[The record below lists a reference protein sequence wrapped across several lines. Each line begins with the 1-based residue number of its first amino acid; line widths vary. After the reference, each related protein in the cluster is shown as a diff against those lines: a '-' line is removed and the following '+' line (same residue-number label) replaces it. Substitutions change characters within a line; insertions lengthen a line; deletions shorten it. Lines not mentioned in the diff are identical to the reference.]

1 MNLRYYIIS
10 LVSAILFG
18 LPVLAQE
25 SERIQSLQKTLDSL
39 SVHDTVLQEPI
50 DVSVTNFQIADLLK
64 TVAVGNNINV
74 NLDLDKFRH
83 LITCNLEQV
92 PLKDILLLCCREGN
106 LDLTVDRAGI
116 MTIRPWH
123 EPDPIPP
130 LSVSRDTSGLYR
142 MDFSNCTLDVL
153 VRRLIN
159 ETGTNIVYEPSLVAR
174 TVSGFGTD
182 MTLSQMMENI
192 ATANGL
198 RCELAESGF
207 WMIGEKGRGGN
218 TFFPDDNASHAPQ
231 PVFCVRRFPMRF
243 RTIDDVVE
251 IIPSVLKKDIEIK
264 LFSDLNS
271 LVISGNK
278 PDVEALEDF
287 LESIDQSVPL
297 ISIDVMIVDAT
308 DRKSRSTGIAFGKS
322 NQASGGSY
330 GTLSPGIDVS
340 LGAGKINQ
348 LLNAFNGLGLVNLGN
363 VGPNF
368 YADLKL
374 LEEDGAITLRS
385 TPKLSTLNGHK
396 AVLKSGEVK
405 YYRENQVNIIGTQN
419 PLQSESYL
427 WKNVEAS
434 FILDMTPIVSADST
448 ITIRIELS
456 QDEFTERDTGD
467 LTAPPG
473 MTKRSFNSIVKVK
486 DGEMILLGGIEK
498 NLTEDSS
505 TGLPWIA
512 RVPVLR
518 LFFGNVTKTKEVQK
532 LNVFIRPTIVL

>member
-1 MNLRYYIIS
+1 MYLRHLFIS
-10 LVSAILFG
+10 LVSVTL
-18 LPVLAQE
+18 LSLSVRAQE
-25 SERIQSLQKTLDSL
+25 PARIQSLQMTLDSL
-39 SVHDTVLQEPI
+39 SIYEAMLQEPI
-50 DVSVTNFQIADLLK
+50 DVSVTNFPIADLLK
-64 TVAVGNNINV
+64 TVAIGNNLNV
-74 NLDLDKFRH
+74 NLDLDKYRH
-83 LITCNLEQV
+83 QITCNLEKV

-106 LDLTVDRAGI
+106 LDMTVDRAGI
-116 MTIRPWH
+116 ITIRPWQ
-123 EPDPIPP
+123 ELAPIPP
-130 LSVSRDTSGLYR
+130 LSVSRDSSGLYR
-142 MDFSNCTLDVL
+142 MDFSNCPMDVL
-153 VRRLIN
+153 IRKLIVV
-159 ETGTNIVYEPSLVAR
+159 TGCNIVYEPSLATR
-174 TVSGFGTD
+174 TVSGFGAD
-182 MTLSQMMENI
+182 MSLSQMMHNI
-192 ATANGL
+192 STANGL
-198 RCELAESGF
+198 KCELAESGF
-207 WMIGEKGRGGN
+207 WMIGEKGRGG
-218 TFFPDDNASHAPQ
+218 TSFFPDEKNNTPPQ
-231 PVFCVRRFPMRF
+231 VFCVRRFPMQF

-251 IIPSVLKKDIEIK
+251 IIPSALKKDIEIK

-271 LVISGNK
+271 LVLSGNQTE
-278 PDVEALEDF
+278 VEALEAF
-287 LESIDQSVPL
+287 LKSIDQSVPL
-297 ISIDVMIVDAT
+297 ISIDVMIVDSS
-308 DRKSRSTGIAFGKS
+308 DRKSRNTGISFGKDT
-322 NQASGGSY
+322 QASGSSY

-368 YADLKL
+368 YLNLKL

-405 YYRENQVNIIGTQN
+405 YYRESQVNIIGTQN

-434 FILDMTPIVSADST
+434 FVLDMTPVVSADST

-456 QDEFTERDTGD
+456 QDEFTERDNGD

-498 NLTEDSS
+498 SLTEDTSK
-505 TGLPWIA
+505 GLPWIA
-512 RVPVLR
+512 RVPILR
-518 LFFGNVTKTKEVQK
+518 LFFGNVSKTQDTQK

>member
-1 MNLRYYIIS
+1 MKLRLFIIS
-10 LVSAILFG
+10 FLSVLDIG
-18 LPVLAQE
+18 LPILAQE
-25 SERIQSLQKTLDSL
+25 QDRFLSLQMTLDSL
-39 SVHDTVLQEPI
+39 SIHDATLLEPI
-50 DVSVTNFQIADLLK
+50 DISVSNFQITDLLK
-64 TVAVGNNINV
+64 TVAIGNNLNV
-74 NLDLDKFRH
+74 NLDLDKYRH
-83 LITCNLEQV
+83 QITCNLEQV
-92 PLKDILLLCCREGN
+92 PLKEILLLCCREGN

-116 MTIRPWH
+116 ITIRPWQAMAS
-123 EPDPIPP
+123 IPP
-130 LSVSRDTSGLYR
+130 LSVSRDSSGLYS
-142 MDFSNCTLDVL
+142 MDFSDCPIDAL
-153 VRRLIN
+153 VRRLII
-159 ETGTNIVYEPSLVAR
+159 ETGCNIVYEPSLASR
-174 TVSGFGTD
+174 TLSGFGTE
-182 MTLSQMMENI
+182 MSLPQMMDNI
-192 ATANGL
+192 SMSNGL
-198 RCELAESGF
+198 KCELAESGF
-207 WMIGEKGRGGN
+207 WMIGEKGRGGDS
-218 TFFPDDNASHAPQ
+218 FFPEATSITPQ

-251 IIPSVLKKDIEIK
+251 IIPTILKKDIEIK

-271 LVISGNK
+271 LVISGNQT
-278 PDVEALEDF
+278 DVEALEDF
-287 LESIDQSVPL
+287 LNSIDKSVPL

-308 DRKSRSTGIAFGKS
+308 DKKSRSTGISFGKGD
-322 NQASGGSY
+322 QASGNSY
-330 GTLSPGIDVS
+330 GMLSPGVDVT

-368 YADLKL
+368 YANLKL

-405 YYRENQVNIIGTQN
+405 YYRESQVNIIGTQN

-456 QDEFTERDTGD
+456 QDEFTERDSGD

-498 NLTEDSS
+498 NLTDDSS

-518 LFFGNVTKTKEVQK
+518 LFFGNVTKTREVQK
-532 LNVFIRPTIVL
+532 LNVFIRPTIIS

>member
-1 MNLRYYIIS
+1 M
-10 LVSAILFG
+10 
-18 LPVLAQE
+18 
-25 SERIQSLQKTLDSL
+25 TLDSL
-39 SVHDTVLQEPI
+39 SIHDATLLEPI
-50 DVSVTNFQIADLLK
+50 DISVSNFQITDLLK
-64 TVAVGNNINV
+64 TVAIGNNLNV
-74 NLDLDKFRH
+74 NLDLDKYRH
-83 LITCNLEQV
+83 QITCNLEQV
-92 PLKDILLLCCREGN
+92 PLKEILLLCCREGN

-116 MTIRPWH
+116 ITIRPRQAMA
-123 EPDPIPP
+123 PIPP
-130 LSVSRDTSGLYR
+130 LSVSRDSSGLYS
-142 MDFSNCTLDVL
+142 MDFSDCPIDAL
-153 VRRLIN
+153 VRRLII
-159 ETGTNIVYEPSLVAR
+159 ETGCNIVYEPSLASR
-174 TVSGFGTD
+174 TLSGFGTE
-182 MTLSQMMENI
+182 MSLPQMMDNI
-192 ATANGL
+192 SMSNGL
-198 RCELAESGF
+198 KCELEESGL
-207 WMIGEKGRGGN
+207 WMIGEKGRGGDS
-218 TFFPDDNASHAPQ
+218 FFPEATSITPQ

-251 IIPSVLKKDIEIK
+251 IIPTILKKDIEIK

-271 LVISGNK
+271 LVISGNQT
-278 PDVEALEDF
+278 DVEALEDF
-287 LESIDQSVPL
+287 LNSIDKSVPL

-308 DRKSRSTGIAFGKS
+308 DKKSRSTGISFGKGD
-322 NQASGGSY
+322 QASGNSY
-330 GTLSPGIDVS
+330 GMLSPGVDVT

-368 YADLKL
+368 YANLKL

-405 YYRENQVNIIGTQN
+405 YYRESQVNIIGTQN

-456 QDEFTERDTGD
+456 QDEFTERDSGD

-498 NLTEDSS
+498 NLTDDSS

-518 LFFGNVTKTKEVQK
+518 LFFGNVTKTREVQK
-532 LNVFIRPTIVL
+532 LNVFIRPTIIS

>member
-1 MNLRYYIIS
+1 MDI
-10 LVSAILFG
+10 G
-18 LPVLAQE
+18 LPILAQE
-25 SERIQSLQKTLDSL
+25 QDRFLSLQMTLDSL
-39 SVHDTVLQEPI
+39 SIHDATLLEPI
-50 DVSVTNFQIADLLK
+50 DISVTNFPITDLLK
-64 TVAVGNNINV
+64 TVAIGNNLNV
-74 NLDLDKFRH
+74 NLDLDKYRH
-83 LITCNLEQV
+83 QITCNLEQV
-92 PLKDILLLCCREGN
+92 PLKEILLLCCREGN
-106 LDLTVDRAGI
+106 LDLTIDRAGI
-116 MTIRPWH
+116 ITIRPWQAMA
-123 EPDPIPP
+123 PIPP
-130 LSVSRDTSGLYR
+130 LSVSRDTSGLYSIDFTDCP
-142 MDFSNCTLDVL
+142 MDAL
-153 VRRLIN
+153 VRRLVI
-159 ETGTNIVYEPSLVAR
+159 ETGCNIVYEPSLSSR
-174 TVSGFGTD
+174 TLSGFGTE
-182 MTLSQMMENI
+182 MTLPQMMDNI
-192 ATANGL
+192 SMSNGL
-198 RCELAESGF
+198 KCEMEESGF

-218 TFFPDDNASHAPQ
+218 SFFPDATSINPQ

-251 IIPSVLKKDIEIK
+251 IIPTVLKKDIEIK

-271 LVISGNK
+271 LVISGNQT
-278 PDVEALEDF
+278 DVEALEDF
-287 LESIDQSVPL
+287 LNSIDESVPL

-308 DRKSRSTGIAFGKS
+308 DKKSRSTGISFGKGD
-322 NQASGGSY
+322 QASGNSY
-330 GTLSPGIDVS
+330 GTLSPGVDVS

-368 YADLKL
+368 YANLKL

-405 YYRENQVNIIGTQN
+405 YYRESQVNIIGTQN

-456 QDEFTERDTGD
+456 QDEFTERDSGD

-498 NLTEDSS
+498 NLTDDSS

-518 LFFGNVTKTKEVQK
+518 LFFGNVTKTREVQK
-532 LNVFIRPTIVL
+532 LNVFIRPTIIS

>member
-1 MNLRYYIIS
+1 MKLRLFIIS
-10 LVSAILFG
+10 FLSILDIG
-18 LPVLAQE
+18 LPILAQE
-25 SERIQSLQKTLDSL
+25 QDRFLSLQMTLDSL
-39 SVHDTVLQEPI
+39 SIHDATLLEPI
-50 DVSVTNFQIADLLK
+50 DISVTNFQITDLLK
-64 TVAVGNNINV
+64 TVAIGNNLNV
-74 NLDLDKFRH
+74 NLDLDKYRH
-83 LITCNLEQV
+83 QITCNLEQV
-92 PLKDILLLCCREGN
+92 PLKEILLLCCREGN

-116 MTIRPWH
+116 ITIRPWQAMA
-123 EPDPIPP
+123 PIPP
-130 LSVSRDTSGLYR
+130 LSVSRDSSGLYS
-142 MDFSNCTLDVL
+142 MDFSDCPIDAL
-153 VRRLIN
+153 VRRLII
-159 ETGTNIVYEPSLVAR
+159 ETGCNIVYEPSLASR
-174 TVSGFGTD
+174 TLSGFGTE
-182 MTLSQMMENI
+182 MSLPQMMDNI
-192 ATANGL
+192 SMSNGL
-198 RCELAESGF
+198 KCELAESGF
-207 WMIGEKGRGGN
+207 WMIGEKGRGGDS
-218 TFFPDDNASHAPQ
+218 FFPEATSITPQ

-251 IIPSVLKKDIEIK
+251 IIPTILKKDIEIK

-271 LVISGNK
+271 LVISGNQT
-278 PDVEALEDF
+278 DVEALEVF
-287 LESIDQSVPL
+287 LNSIDKSVPL

-308 DRKSRSTGIAFGKS
+308 DKKSRSTGISFGKGD
-322 NQASGGSY
+322 QASGNSY
-330 GTLSPGIDVS
+330 GKLSPGVDVT

-368 YADLKL
+368 YANLKL

-405 YYRENQVNIIGTQN
+405 YYRESQVNIIGTQN

-456 QDEFTERDTGD
+456 QDEFTERDSGD

-498 NLTEDSS
+498 NLTDDSS

-518 LFFGNVTKTKEVQK
+518 LFFGNVTKTREVQK
-532 LNVFIRPTIVL
+532 LNVFIRPTIIS

>member
-1 MNLRYYIIS
+1 MKLRLFIIS
-10 LVSAILFG
+10 FLSVLDIG
-18 LPVLAQE
+18 LPILAQE
-25 SERIQSLQKTLDSL
+25 QDRFLSLQMTLDSL
-39 SVHDTVLQEPI
+39 SIHDATLLEPI
-50 DVSVTNFQIADLLK
+50 DISVTNFQISDLLK
-64 TVAVGNNINV
+64 TVAIGNNLNV
-74 NLDLDKFRH
+74 NLDLDKYRH
-83 LITCNLEQV
+83 QITCNLEQV
-92 PLKDILLLCCREGN
+92 PLKEILLLCCREGN

-116 MTIRPWH
+116 ITIRPRQAMA
-123 EPDPIPP
+123 PIPP
-130 LSVSRDTSGLYR
+130 LSVSRDSSGLYS
-142 MDFSNCTLDVL
+142 MDFSDCPIDAL
-153 VRRLIN
+153 VRRLII
-159 ETGTNIVYEPSLVAR
+159 ETGCNIVYEPSLTSR
-174 TVSGFGTD
+174 TLSGFGTE
-182 MTLSQMMENI
+182 MSLPQMMDNI
-192 ATANGL
+192 SMSNGL
-198 RCELAESGF
+198 KCELAESGF
-207 WMIGEKGRGGN
+207 WMIGEKGRGGDS
-218 TFFPDDNASHAPQ
+218 FFPEATSITPQ

-251 IIPSVLKKDIEIK
+251 IIPTILKKDIEIK

-271 LVISGNK
+271 LVISGNQT
-278 PDVEALEDF
+278 DVEALEDF
-287 LESIDQSVPL
+287 LNSIDKSVPL

-308 DRKSRSTGIAFGKS
+308 DKKSRSTGISFGKGD
-322 NQASGGSY
+322 QASGNSY
-330 GTLSPGIDVS
+330 GMLSPGVDVT

-368 YADLKL
+368 YANLKL

-405 YYRENQVNIIGTQN
+405 YYRESQVNIIGTQN

-456 QDEFTERDTGD
+456 QDEFTERDSGD

-498 NLTEDSS
+498 NLTDDSS

-512 RVPVLR
+512 RVPILR
-518 LFFGNVTKTKEVQK
+518 LFFGNVTKTREVQK
-532 LNVFIRPTIVL
+532 LNVFIRPTIIS

>member
-1 MNLRYYIIS
+1 MKLRLFIIS
-10 LVSAILFG
+10 LLSVVDIG
-18 LPVLAQE
+18 LPILAQE
-25 SERIQSLQKTLDSL
+25 QDRFLSLQMTLDSL
-39 SVHDTVLQEPI
+39 SIHDATLLEPI
-50 DVSVTNFQIADLLK
+50 DISVTNFQITDLLK
-64 TVAVGNNINV
+64 TVATGNNLNV
-74 NLDLDKFRH
+74 NLDLDKYRH
-83 LITCNLEQV
+83 QITCNLEQV
-92 PLKDILLLCCREGN
+92 PLKEILLLCCREGN

-116 MTIRPWH
+116 ITIRPWQAMA
-123 EPDPIPP
+123 PIPP
-130 LSVSRDTSGLYR
+130 LSVSRDTSGLYS
-142 MDFSNCTLDVL
+142 MDFSDCPMDAL
-153 VRRLIN
+153 VRRLII
-159 ETGTNIVYEPSLVAR
+159 ETGCNIVYEPSLSSR
-174 TVSGFGTD
+174 TLSGFGTE
-182 MTLSQMMENI
+182 MSLPQMMDNI
-192 ATANGL
+192 SMSNGL
-198 RCELAESGF
+198 KCELAESGF

-218 TFFPDDNASHAPQ
+218 SFFPDATSITPQ

-251 IIPSVLKKDIEIK
+251 IIPTVLKKGIEIK

-271 LVISGNK
+271 LVISGNQT
-278 PDVEALEDF
+278 DVEALEDF
-287 LESIDQSVPL
+287 LNSIDESVPL

-308 DRKSRSTGIAFGKS
+308 NKKSRSTGISFGKGDH
-322 NQASGGSY
+322 ASGNSY
-330 GTLSPGIDVS
+330 GTLSPGVDVS

-368 YADLKL
+368 YANLKL

-405 YYRENQVNIIGTQN
+405 YYRESQVNIIGTQN

-456 QDEFTERDTGD
+456 QDEFTERDSGD

-498 NLTEDSS
+498 NLTDDSS

-518 LFFGNVTKTKEVQK
+518 LFFGNVTKTRAVQK
-532 LNVFIRPTIVL
+532 LNVFIRPTIIS

>member
-1 MNLRYYIIS
+1 MKLRLFIIS
-10 LVSAILFG
+10 LLSVVDIG
-18 LPVLAQE
+18 LPILAQE
-25 SERIQSLQKTLDSL
+25 QDRFLSLQMTLDSL
-39 SVHDTVLQEPI
+39 SIHDATLLEPI
-50 DVSVTNFQIADLLK
+50 DVSVTNFQITDLLK
-64 TVAVGNNINV
+64 TVAIGNNLNV
-74 NLDLDKFRH
+74 NLDLDKYRH
-83 LITCNLEQV
+83 QITCNLEQV
-92 PLKDILLLCCREGN
+92 PLKEILLLCCREGN

-116 MTIRPWH
+116 ITIRPWQAMA
-123 EPDPIPP
+123 PIPP
-130 LSVSRDTSGLYR
+130 LSVSRDTSGLYS
-142 MDFSNCTLDVL
+142 MDFSDCPMDAL
-153 VRRLIN
+153 VRRLII
-159 ETGTNIVYEPSLVAR
+159 ETGCNIVYEPSLSSR
-174 TVSGFGTD
+174 TLSGFGTE
-182 MTLSQMMENI
+182 MSLPQMMDNI
-192 ATANGL
+192 SMSNGL
-198 RCELAESGF
+198 KCELAESGF

-218 TFFPDDNASHAPQ
+218 SFFPDATSTTPQ

-251 IIPSVLKKDIEIK
+251 IIPTVLKKDIEIK

-271 LVISGNK
+271 LVISGNQT
-278 PDVEALEDF
+278 DVEALEDF
-287 LESIDQSVPL
+287 LNSIDESVPL

-308 DRKSRSTGIAFGKS
+308 NKKSRSTGISFG
-322 NQASGGSY
+322 NGDQASGNSY
-330 GTLSPGIDVS
+330 GTLSPGVDVS

-368 YADLKL
+368 YANLKL

-405 YYRENQVNIIGTQN
+405 YYRESQVNIIGTQN

-456 QDEFTERDTGD
+456 QDEFTERDSGD

-498 NLTEDSS
+498 NLTNDSS

-518 LFFGNVTKTKEVQK
+518 LFFGNVTKTRAVQK
-532 LNVFIRPTIVL
+532 LNVFIRPTIIS

>member
-1 MNLRYYIIS
+1 MKLRLFIIS
-10 LVSAILFG
+10 LLSVVDIG
-18 LPVLAQE
+18 LPILAQE
-25 SERIQSLQKTLDSL
+25 QDRFLSLQMTLDSL
-39 SVHDTVLQEPI
+39 SIHDATLLEPI
-50 DVSVTNFQIADLLK
+50 DISVTNFPITDLLK
-64 TVAVGNNINV
+64 TVAIGNNLNV
-74 NLDLDKFRH
+74 NLDLDKYRH
-83 LITCNLEQV
+83 QITCNLEQV
-92 PLKDILLLCCREGN
+92 PLKEILLLCCREGN
-106 LDLTVDRAGI
+106 LDLTIDRAGI
-116 MTIRPWH
+116 ITIRPWQAMA
-123 EPDPIPP
+123 PIPP
-130 LSVSRDTSGLYR
+130 LSVSRDTSGLYSIDFTDCP
-142 MDFSNCTLDVL
+142 MDAL
-153 VRRLIN
+153 VRRLII
-159 ETGTNIVYEPSLVAR
+159 ETGCNIVYEPSLSSR
-174 TVSGFGTD
+174 TLSGFGTE
-182 MTLSQMMENI
+182 MTLPQMMDNI
-192 ATANGL
+192 SMSNGL
-198 RCELAESGF
+198 KCEMAESGF

-218 TFFPDDNASHAPQ
+218 SFFPDATSINPQ

-251 IIPSVLKKDIEIK
+251 IIPTVLKKDIEIK

-271 LVISGNK
+271 LVISGNQT
-278 PDVEALEDF
+278 DVEALEDF
-287 LESIDQSVPL
+287 LNSIDESVPL

-308 DRKSRSTGIAFGKS
+308 DKKSRSTGISFGKGV
-322 NQASGGSY
+322 QASGNSY
-330 GTLSPGIDVS
+330 GTLSPGVDVS

-368 YADLKL
+368 YANLKL

-405 YYRENQVNIIGTQN
+405 YYRESQVNIIGTQN

-456 QDEFTERDTGD
+456 QDEFTERDSGD

-498 NLTEDSS
+498 NLTDDSS

-518 LFFGNVTKTKEVQK
+518 LFFGNVTKTREVQK
-532 LNVFIRPTIVL
+532 LNVFIRPTIIS

>member
-1 MNLRYYIIS
+1 MKLRLFIIS
-10 LVSAILFG
+10 FLSVLDIG
-18 LPVLAQE
+18 LPILAQE
-25 SERIQSLQKTLDSL
+25 QDRFLSLQMTLDSL
-39 SVHDTVLQEPI
+39 SIHDATLLEPI
-50 DVSVTNFQIADLLK
+50 DISVSNFQITDLLK
-64 TVAVGNNINV
+64 TVAIGNNLNV
-74 NLDLDKFRH
+74 NLDLDKYRH
-83 LITCNLEQV
+83 QITCNLEQV
-92 PLKDILLLCCREGN
+92 PLKEILLLCCREGN

-116 MTIRPWH
+116 ITIRPRQAMA
-123 EPDPIPP
+123 PIPP
-130 LSVSRDTSGLYR
+130 LSVSRDSSGLYS
-142 MDFSNCTLDVL
+142 MDFSDCPIDAL
-153 VRRLIN
+153 VRRLII
-159 ETGTNIVYEPSLVAR
+159 ETGCNIVYEPSLASR
-174 TVSGFGTD
+174 TLSGFGTE
-182 MTLSQMMENI
+182 MSLPQMMDNI
-192 ATANGL
+192 SMSNGL
-198 RCELAESGF
+198 KCELEESGL
-207 WMIGEKGRGGN
+207 WMIGEKGRGGDS
-218 TFFPDDNASHAPQ
+218 FFPEATSITPQ

-251 IIPSVLKKDIEIK
+251 IIPTILKKDIEIK

-271 LVISGNK
+271 LVISGNQT
-278 PDVEALEDF
+278 DVEALEDF
-287 LESIDQSVPL
+287 LNSIDKSVPL

-308 DRKSRSTGIAFGKS
+308 DKKSRSTGISFGKGD
-322 NQASGGSY
+322 QASGNSY
-330 GTLSPGIDVS
+330 GMLSPGVDVT

-368 YADLKL
+368 YANLKL

-405 YYRENQVNIIGTQN
+405 YYRESQVNIIGTQN

-456 QDEFTERDTGD
+456 QDEFTERDSGD

-498 NLTEDSS
+498 NLTDDSS

-518 LFFGNVTKTKEVQK
+518 LFFGNVTKTREVQK
-532 LNVFIRPTIVL
+532 LNVFIRPTIIS

>member
-1 MNLRYYIIS
+1 MKLRLFIIS
-10 LVSAILFG
+10 LLSVVDIG
-18 LPVLAQE
+18 LPILAQE
-25 SERIQSLQKTLDSL
+25 QDRFLSLQMTLDSL
-39 SVHDTVLQEPI
+39 SIHDATLLEPI
-50 DVSVTNFQIADLLK
+50 DISVTNFPITDLLK
-64 TVAVGNNINV
+64 TVAIGNNLNV
-74 NLDLDKFRH
+74 NLDLDKYRH
-83 LITCNLEQV
+83 QITCNLEQV
-92 PLKDILLLCCREGN
+92 PLKEILLLCCREGN
-106 LDLTVDRAGI
+106 LDLTIDRAGI
-116 MTIRPWH
+116 ITIRPWQAMA
-123 EPDPIPP
+123 PIPP
-130 LSVSRDTSGLYR
+130 LSVSRDTSGLYSIDFTDCP
-142 MDFSNCTLDVL
+142 MDAL
-153 VRRLIN
+153 VRRLII
-159 ETGTNIVYEPSLVAR
+159 ETGCNIVYEPSLSSR
-174 TVSGFGTD
+174 TLSGFGTE
-182 MTLSQMMENI
+182 MTLPQMMNNI
-192 ATANGL
+192 SMSNGL
-198 RCELAESGF
+198 KCEMAESGF

-218 TFFPDDNASHAPQ
+218 SFFPDATSINPQ

-251 IIPSVLKKDIEIK
+251 IIPTVLKKDIEIK

-271 LVISGNK
+271 LVISGNQT
-278 PDVEALEDF
+278 DVEALEDF
-287 LESIDQSVPL
+287 LNSIDESVPL
-297 ISIDVMIVDAT
+297 ISIDVMIVDAS
-308 DRKSRSTGIAFGKS
+308 DKKSRSTGISFGKGD
-322 NQASGGSY
+322 QASGNSY
-330 GTLSPGIDVS
+330 GTLSPGVDVS

-368 YADLKL
+368 YANLKL

-405 YYRENQVNIIGTQN
+405 YYRESQVNIIGTQN

-456 QDEFTERDTGD
+456 QDEFTERDSGD

-498 NLTEDSS
+498 NLTDDSS

-518 LFFGNVTKTKEVQK
+518 LFFGNVTKTREVQK
-532 LNVFIRPTIVL
+532 LNVFIRPTIIS

>member
-1 MNLRYYIIS
+1 MKLRLFIIS
-10 LVSAILFG
+10 LLSVVDIG
-18 LPVLAQE
+18 LPILAQE
-25 SERIQSLQKTLDSL
+25 QDRFLSLQMTLDSL
-39 SVHDTVLQEPI
+39 SIHDATLLEPI
-50 DVSVTNFQIADLLK
+50 DISVTNFQITDLLK
-64 TVAVGNNINV
+64 TVAIGNNLNV
-74 NLDLDKFRH
+74 NLDLDKYRH
-83 LITCNLEQV
+83 QITCNLEQV
-92 PLKDILLLCCREGN
+92 PLKEILLLCCREGN

-116 MTIRPWH
+116 ITLRPWQAMA
-123 EPDPIPP
+123 PIPP
-130 LSVSRDTSGLYR
+130 LSVSRDTSGLYS
-142 MDFSNCTLDVL
+142 MDFSDCPMDAL
-153 VRRLIN
+153 VRRLII
-159 ETGTNIVYEPSLVAR
+159 ETGCNIVYDPSLASR
-174 TVSGFGTD
+174 TLSGFGTE
-182 MTLSQMMENI
+182 MSLPQMMDNI
-192 ATANGL
+192 SMSNGL
-198 RCELAESGF
+198 KCELAESGF
-207 WMIGEKGRGGN
+207 WMIGEKGRGGDS
-218 TFFPDDNASHAPQ
+218 FFPDATSITPQ

-251 IIPSVLKKDIEIK
+251 IIPTVLKKDIEIK

-271 LVISGNK
+271 LVISGNQT
-278 PDVEALEDF
+278 DVEALEDF
-287 LESIDQSVPL
+287 LNSIDESVPL

-308 DRKSRSTGIAFGKS
+308 DKKSRSTGISFGKG
-322 NQASGGSY
+322 NQASGNSY
-330 GTLSPGIDVS
+330 GTLSPGVDVS

-368 YADLKL
+368 YANLKL

-405 YYRENQVNIIGTQN
+405 YYRESQVNIIGTQN

-456 QDEFTERDTGD
+456 QDEFTERDSGD

-498 NLTEDSS
+498 NLTDDSS

-518 LFFGNVTKTKEVQK
+518 LFFGNVTKTREVQK
-532 LNVFIRPTIVL
+532 LNVFIRPTIIS

>member
-1 MNLRYYIIS
+1 MKLRLFIIS
-10 LVSAILFG
+10 LLSVVDIG
-18 LPVLAQE
+18 LPILAQE
-25 SERIQSLQKTLDSL
+25 QDRFLSLQMTLDSL
-39 SVHDTVLQEPI
+39 SIHDATLLEPI
-50 DVSVTNFQIADLLK
+50 DISVTNFPITDLLK
-64 TVAVGNNINV
+64 TVAIGNNLNV
-74 NLDLDKFRH
+74 NLDLDKYRH
-83 LITCNLEQV
+83 QITCNLEQV
-92 PLKDILLLCCREGN
+92 PLKEILLLCCREGN
-106 LDLTVDRAGI
+106 LDLTIDRAGI
-116 MTIRPWH
+116 ITIRPWQAMA
-123 EPDPIPP
+123 PIPP
-130 LSVSRDTSGLYR
+130 LSVSRDTSGLYSIDFTDCP
-142 MDFSNCTLDVL
+142 MDAL
-153 VRRLIN
+153 VRRLVV
-159 ETGTNIVYEPSLVAR
+159 ETGCNIVYEPSLSSR
-174 TVSGFGTD
+174 TLSGFGTE
-182 MTLSQMMENI
+182 MTLPQMMDNI
-192 ATANGL
+192 SMSNGL
-198 RCELAESGF
+198 KCEMAESGF

-218 TFFPDDNASHAPQ
+218 SFFPDATSINPQ

-251 IIPSVLKKDIEIK
+251 IIPTVLKKDIEIK

-271 LVISGNK
+271 LVISGNQT
-278 PDVEALEDF
+278 DVEALEDF
-287 LESIDQSVPL
+287 LNSIDESVPL

-308 DRKSRSTGIAFGKS
+308 DKKSRSTGISFGKGD
-322 NQASGGSY
+322 QASGNSY
-330 GTLSPGIDVS
+330 GTLSPGVDVS

-368 YADLKL
+368 YANLKL

-405 YYRENQVNIIGTQN
+405 YYRESQVNIIGTQN

-456 QDEFTERDTGD
+456 QDEFTERDSGD

-498 NLTEDSS
+498 NLTDDSS

-518 LFFGNVTKTKEVQK
+518 LFFGNVTKTREVQK
-532 LNVFIRPTIVL
+532 LNVFIRPTIIS

>member
-1 MNLRYYIIS
+1 MNLRSFIIS
-10 LVSAILFG
+10 LIVLSFCG
-18 LPVLAQE
+18 LYVQAQE
-25 SERIQSLQKTLDSL
+25 SERLRSLQMMLDSL
-39 SVHDTVLQEPI
+39 SVRDAILQEPI
-50 DVSVTNFQIADLLK
+50 DISVTNFQIVDLLK
-64 TVAVGNNINV
+64 TVAIGNNLNV
-74 NLDLDKFRH
+74 NLDLDKYRH
-83 LITCNLEQV
+83 QITCNLEQV
-92 PLKDILLLCCREGN
+92 PLKEILLLCCREGN

-116 MTIRPWH
+116 ITIRPWQ
-123 EPDPIPP
+123 EVTPIPA
-130 LSVSRDTSGLYR
+130 LSVSRDSAGLYR
-142 MDFSNCTLDVL
+142 MDFSNCPMDVL
-153 VRRLIN
+153 VRKLIV
-159 ETGTNIVYEPSLVAR
+159 ETGCNIVYDPSLVSR

-182 MTLSQMMENI
+182 MSLSQMMDNI
-192 ATANGL
+192 STSNGL

-207 WMIGEKGRGGN
+207 WMIGERGRGGN
-218 TFFPDDNASHAPQ
+218 TFFPDNIVNTSQ
-231 PVFCVRRFPMRF
+231 PIFCVRRFPMQF

-251 IIPSVLKKDIEIK
+251 IIPSALKKDIEIK
-264 LFSDLNS
+264 LFSELNS
-271 LVISGNK
+271 LVLSGNQE
-278 PDVEALEDF
+278 DVEALEDF
-287 LESIDQSVPL
+287 LKSIDQSIPL

-308 DRKSRSTGIAFGKS
+308 DRKCRDTGVSFGKGA
-322 NQASGGSY
+322 QASGSSY

-368 YADLKL
+368 YLELKL

-405 YYRENQVNIIGTQN
+405 YYRENQVSIIGTQN

-434 FILDMTPIVSADST
+434 FVLAMTPIVSADST
-448 ITIRIELS
+448 ITISIELN
-456 QDEFTERDTGD
+456 QDEFTEREARD

-486 DGEMILLGGIEK
+486 DGEMVLLGGIEK
-498 NLTEDSS
+498 NLIEDSS
-505 TGLPWIA
+505 KGLPWIA

-518 LFFGNVTKTKEVQK
+518 LFFGNVTKTREVQK
-532 LNVFIRPTIVL
+532 LNVFIRPTIII

>member
-1 MNLRYYIIS
+1 MKLRLFIIS
-10 LVSAILFG
+10 FLSVLDIG
-18 LPVLAQE
+18 LPILAQE
-25 SERIQSLQKTLDSL
+25 QDRFLSLQMTLDSL
-39 SVHDTVLQEPI
+39 SIHDATLLEPI
-50 DVSVTNFQIADLLK
+50 DISVTNFQITDLLK
-64 TVAVGNNINV
+64 TVAIGNNLNV
-74 NLDLDKFRH
+74 NLDLDKYRH
-83 LITCNLEQV
+83 QITCNLEQV
-92 PLKDILLLCCREGN
+92 PLKEILLLCCREGN

-116 MTIRPWH
+116 ITIRPWQAMAS
-123 EPDPIPP
+123 IPP
-130 LSVSRDTSGLYR
+130 LSVSRDSSGLYS
-142 MDFSNCTLDVL
+142 MDFSDCPIDAL
-153 VRRLIN
+153 VRRLII
-159 ETGTNIVYEPSLVAR
+159 ETGCNIVYEPSLASR
-174 TVSGFGTD
+174 TLSGFGTE
-182 MTLSQMMENI
+182 MSLPQMMDNI
-192 ATANGL
+192 SMSNGL
-198 RCELAESGF
+198 KCELAESGF
-207 WMIGEKGRGGN
+207 WMIGEKGRGGDS
-218 TFFPDDNASHAPQ
+218 FFPEATSITPQ

-251 IIPSVLKKDIEIK
+251 IIPTILKKDIEIK

-271 LVISGNK
+271 LVISGNQT
-278 PDVEALEDF
+278 DVEALEDF
-287 LESIDQSVPL
+287 LNSIDKSVPL

-308 DRKSRSTGIAFGKS
+308 DKKSRSTGISFGKGD
-322 NQASGGSY
+322 QASGNSY
-330 GTLSPGIDVS
+330 GMLSPGVDVT

-368 YADLKL
+368 YANLKL

-405 YYRENQVNIIGTQN
+405 YYRESQVNIIGTQN

-456 QDEFTERDTGD
+456 QDEFTERDSGD

-498 NLTEDSS
+498 NLTDDSS

-518 LFFGNVTKTKEVQK
+518 LFFGNVTKTREVQK
-532 LNVFIRPTIVL
+532 LNVFIRPTIIS

>member
-1 MNLRYYIIS
+1 MKLRLFIIS
-10 LVSAILFG
+10 LLSVVDIG
-18 LPVLAQE
+18 LPILAQE
-25 SERIQSLQKTLDSL
+25 QDRFLSLQMTLDSL
-39 SVHDTVLQEPI
+39 SIHDATLLEPI
-50 DVSVTNFQIADLLK
+50 DISVTNFQITDLLK
-64 TVAVGNNINV
+64 TVAIGNNLNV
-74 NLDLDKFRH
+74 NLDLDKYRH
-83 LITCNLEQV
+83 QITCNLEQV
-92 PLKDILLLCCREGN
+92 PLKEILLLCCREGN
-106 LDLTVDRAGI
+106 LDLTVDRVGI
-116 MTIRPWH
+116 ITIRPWQAMA
-123 EPDPIPP
+123 PIPP
-130 LSVSRDTSGLYR
+130 LSVSRDTSGLYS
-142 MDFSNCTLDVL
+142 MDFSDCPMDAL
-153 VRRLIN
+153 VRRLII
-159 ETGTNIVYEPSLVAR
+159 ETGCNIVYEPSLSSR
-174 TVSGFGTD
+174 TLSGFGTE
-182 MTLSQMMENI
+182 MSLPQMMDNI
-192 ATANGL
+192 SMSNGL
-198 RCELAESGF
+198 KCELAESGF

-218 TFFPDDNASHAPQ
+218 SFFPDATSITPQ

-251 IIPSVLKKDIEIK
+251 IIPTVLKKGIEIK

-271 LVISGNK
+271 LVISGNQT
-278 PDVEALEDF
+278 DVEALEDF
-287 LESIDQSVPL
+287 LNSIDESVPL

-308 DRKSRSTGIAFGKS
+308 NKKSRSTGISFGKGD
-322 NQASGGSY
+322 QASGNSY
-330 GTLSPGIDVS
+330 GTLSPGVDVS

-368 YADLKL
+368 YANLKL

-405 YYRENQVNIIGTQN
+405 YYRESQVNIIGTQN

-456 QDEFTERDTGD
+456 QDEFTERDSGD

-498 NLTEDSS
+498 NLTDDSS

-518 LFFGNVTKTKEVQK
+518 LFFGNVTKTRAVQK
-532 LNVFIRPTIVL
+532 LNVFIRPTIIS

>member
-1 MNLRYYIIS
+1 MKLRLFIIS
-10 LVSAILFG
+10 LLSVVDIG
-18 LPVLAQE
+18 LPILAQE
-25 SERIQSLQKTLDSL
+25 QDRFLSLQMTLDSL
-39 SVHDTVLQEPI
+39 SIHDATLLEPI
-50 DVSVTNFQIADLLK
+50 DISVTNFQITDLLK
-64 TVAVGNNINV
+64 TVAIGNNLNV
-74 NLDLDKFRH
+74 NLDLDKYRH
-83 LITCNLEQV
+83 QITCNLEQV
-92 PLKDILLLCCREGN
+92 PLKEILLLCCREGN

-116 MTIRPWH
+116 ITIRPWQAMA
-123 EPDPIPP
+123 PIPP
-130 LSVSRDTSGLYR
+130 LSVSRDTTGLYS
-142 MDFSNCTLDVL
+142 MDFSDCPMDAL
-153 VRRLIN
+153 VRRLII
-159 ETGTNIVYEPSLVAR
+159 ETGCNIVYDPSLASR
-174 TVSGFGTD
+174 TLSGFGTE
-182 MTLSQMMENI
+182 MSLPQMMDNI
-192 ATANGL
+192 SMSNGL
-198 RCELAESGF
+198 KCELAESGF
-207 WMIGEKGRGGN
+207 WMIGEKGRGGDS
-218 TFFPDDNASHAPQ
+218 FFPDATSITPQ

-251 IIPSVLKKDIEIK
+251 IIPTVLKKDIEIK

-271 LVISGNK
+271 LVISGNQT
-278 PDVEALEDF
+278 DVEALEDF
-287 LESIDQSVPL
+287 LNSIDESVPL

-308 DRKSRSTGIAFGKS
+308 DKKSRSTGISFGKG
-322 NQASGGSY
+322 NQASGNSY
-330 GTLSPGIDVS
+330 GTLSPGVDVS

-368 YADLKL
+368 YANLKL

-405 YYRENQVNIIGTQN
+405 YYRESQVNIIGTQN

-456 QDEFTERDTGD
+456 QDEFTERDSGD

-498 NLTEDSS
+498 NLTDDSS

-518 LFFGNVTKTKEVQK
+518 LFFGNVTKTREVQK
-532 LNVFIRPTIVL
+532 LNVFIRPTIIS

>member
-1 MNLRYYIIS
+1 MKLRLFIIS
-10 LVSAILFG
+10 FLSILDIG
-18 LPVLAQE
+18 LPILAQE
-25 SERIQSLQKTLDSL
+25 QDRFLSLQMTLDSL
-39 SVHDTVLQEPI
+39 SIHDATLLEPI
-50 DVSVTNFQIADLLK
+50 DISVTNFQITDLLK
-64 TVAVGNNINV
+64 TVAIGNNLNV
-74 NLDLDKFRH
+74 NLDLDKYRH
-83 LITCNLEQV
+83 QITCNLEQV
-92 PLKDILLLCCREGN
+92 PLKEILLLCCREGN

-116 MTIRPWH
+116 ITIRPWQAMAS
-123 EPDPIPP
+123 IPP
-130 LSVSRDTSGLYR
+130 LSVSRDSSGLYS
-142 MDFSNCTLDVL
+142 MDFSDCPIDAL
-153 VRRLIN
+153 VRRLII
-159 ETGTNIVYEPSLVAR
+159 ETGCNIVYEPSLASR
-174 TVSGFGTD
+174 TLSGFGTE
-182 MTLSQMMENI
+182 MSLPQMMDNI
-192 ATANGL
+192 SMSNGL
-198 RCELAESGF
+198 KCELAESGF
-207 WMIGEKGRGGN
+207 WMIGEKGRGGDS
-218 TFFPDDNASHAPQ
+218 FFPEATSITPQ

-251 IIPSVLKKDIEIK
+251 IIPTILKKDIEIK

-271 LVISGNK
+271 LVISGNQT
-278 PDVEALEDF
+278 DVEALEVF
-287 LESIDQSVPL
+287 LNSIDKSVPL

-308 DRKSRSTGIAFGKS
+308 DKKSRSTGISFGKGD
-322 NQASGGSY
+322 QASGNSY
-330 GTLSPGIDVS
+330 GKLSPGVDVT

-368 YADLKL
+368 YANLKL

-405 YYRENQVNIIGTQN
+405 YYRESQVNIIGTQN

-456 QDEFTERDTGD
+456 QDEFTERDSGD

-498 NLTEDSS
+498 NLTDDSS

-518 LFFGNVTKTKEVQK
+518 LFFGNVTKTREVQK
-532 LNVFIRPTIVL
+532 LNVFIRPTIIS

>member
-1 MNLRYYIIS
+1 MKLRLFIIS
-10 LVSAILFG
+10 FLSVLDIG
-18 LPVLAQE
+18 LPILAQE
-25 SERIQSLQKTLDSL
+25 QDRFLSLQMTLDSL
-39 SVHDTVLQEPI
+39 SIHDATLLEPI
-50 DVSVTNFQIADLLK
+50 DISVTNFQITDLLK
-64 TVAVGNNINV
+64 TVAIGNNLNV
-74 NLDLDKFRH
+74 NLDLDKYRH
-83 LITCNLEQV
+83 QITCNLEQV
-92 PLKDILLLCCREGN
+92 PLKEILLLCCREGN

-116 MTIRPWH
+116 ITIRPWQAMA
-123 EPDPIPP
+123 PIPP
-130 LSVSRDTSGLYR
+130 LSVSRDSSGLYS
-142 MDFSNCTLDVL
+142 MDFSDCPIDAL
-153 VRRLIN
+153 VRRLII
-159 ETGTNIVYEPSLVAR
+159 ETGCNIVYEPSLTSR
-174 TVSGFGTD
+174 TLSGFGTE
-182 MTLSQMMENI
+182 MSLPQMMDNI
-192 ATANGL
+192 SMSNGL
-198 RCELAESGF
+198 KCELAESGF
-207 WMIGEKGRGGN
+207 WMIGEKGRGGDSFVPEA
-218 TFFPDDNASHAPQ
+218 TSITPQ

-251 IIPSVLKKDIEIK
+251 TIPTILKKDIEIK

-271 LVISGNK
+271 LVISGNQT
-278 PDVEALEDF
+278 DVEALEDF
-287 LESIDQSVPL
+287 LNSIDKSVPL

-308 DRKSRSTGIAFGKS
+308 DKKSRSTGISFGKGD
-322 NQASGGSY
+322 QASGNSY
-330 GTLSPGIDVS
+330 GMLSPGVDVT

-368 YADLKL
+368 YANLKL

-405 YYRENQVNIIGTQN
+405 YYRESQVNIIGTQN

-456 QDEFTERDTGD
+456 QDEFTERDSGD

-498 NLTEDSS
+498 NLTDDSS

-518 LFFGNVTKTKEVQK
+518 LFFGNVTKTREVQK
-532 LNVFIRPTIVL
+532 LNVFIRPTIIS

>member
-1 MNLRYYIIS
+1 MKLKLFIIS
-10 LVSAILFG
+10 FLSVLDIG
-18 LPVLAQE
+18 LPILAQE
-25 SERIQSLQKTLDSL
+25 QDRFLSLQMTLDSL
-39 SVHDTVLQEPI
+39 SIHDATLLEPI
-50 DVSVTNFQIADLLK
+50 DISVTNFQITDLLK
-64 TVAVGNNINV
+64 TVAIGNNLNV
-74 NLDLDKFRH
+74 NLDLDKYRH
-83 LITCNLEQV
+83 QITCNLEQV
-92 PLKDILLLCCREGN
+92 PLKEILLLCCREGN

-116 MTIRPWH
+116 ITIRPWQAMA
-123 EPDPIPP
+123 PIPP
-130 LSVSRDTSGLYR
+130 LSVSRDSSGLYS
-142 MDFSNCTLDVL
+142 MDFSDCPIDAL
-153 VRRLIN
+153 VRRLII
-159 ETGTNIVYEPSLVAR
+159 ETGCNIVYEPSLASR
-174 TVSGFGTD
+174 TLSGFGTE
-182 MTLSQMMENI
+182 MSLPQMMDNI
-192 ATANGL
+192 SMSNGL
-198 RCELAESGF
+198 KCELAESGF
-207 WMIGEKGRGGN
+207 WMIGEKGRGGDS
-218 TFFPDDNASHAPQ
+218 FFPEATSITPQ
-231 PVFCVRRFPMRF
+231 PVYCVRRFPMRF

-251 IIPSVLKKDIEIK
+251 IIPTILKKDIEIK

-271 LVISGNK
+271 LVISGNQT
-278 PDVEALEDF
+278 DVEALEVF
-287 LESIDQSVPL
+287 LNSIDKSVPL

-308 DRKSRSTGIAFGKS
+308 DKKSRSTGISFGKG
-322 NQASGGSY
+322 NQTSGNSY
-330 GTLSPGIDVS
+330 GMLSPGVDVT

-368 YADLKL
+368 YANLKL

-405 YYRENQVNIIGTQN
+405 YYRESQVNIIGTQN

-456 QDEFTERDTGD
+456 QDEFTERDSGD

-473 MTKRSFNSIVKVK
+473 LTKRSFNSIVKVK

-498 NLTEDSS
+498 NLTDDSS

-518 LFFGNVTKTKEVQK
+518 LFFGNVTKTREVQK
-532 LNVFIRPTIVL
+532 LNVFIRPTIIS

>member
-1 MNLRYYIIS
+1 MKLRLFIIS
-10 LVSAILFG
+10 FLSVLDIG
-18 LPVLAQE
+18 LPILAQE
-25 SERIQSLQKTLDSL
+25 QDRFLSLQMTLDSL
-39 SVHDTVLQEPI
+39 SIHDATLLEPI
-50 DVSVTNFQIADLLK
+50 DISVTNFQITDLLK
-64 TVAVGNNINV
+64 TVAIGNNLNV
-74 NLDLDKFRH
+74 NLDLDKYRH
-83 LITCNLEQV
+83 QITCNLEQV
-92 PLKDILLLCCREGN
+92 PLKEILLLCCREGN

-116 MTIRPWH
+116 ITIRPWQAMA
-123 EPDPIPP
+123 PIPP
-130 LSVSRDTSGLYR
+130 LSVSRDSSGLYS
-142 MDFSNCTLDVL
+142 MDFSDCPIDAL
-153 VRRLIN
+153 VRRLII
-159 ETGTNIVYEPSLVAR
+159 ETGCNIVYEPSLASR
-174 TVSGFGTD
+174 TLSGFGTE
-182 MTLSQMMENI
+182 MSLPQMMDNI
-192 ATANGL
+192 SMSNGL
-198 RCELAESGF
+198 KCELAESGF
-207 WMIGEKGRGGN
+207 WMIGEKGRGGDS
-218 TFFPDDNASHAPQ
+218 FFPEATSITPQ

-251 IIPSVLKKDIEIK
+251 IIPTILKKDIEIK

-271 LVISGNK
+271 LVISGNQT
-278 PDVEALEDF
+278 DVEALEVF
-287 LESIDQSVPL
+287 LNSIDKSVPL

-308 DRKSRSTGIAFGKS
+308 DKKSRSTGISFGKGD
-322 NQASGGSY
+322 QASGNSY
-330 GTLSPGIDVS
+330 GMLSPGVDVT

-368 YADLKL
+368 YANLKL

-405 YYRENQVNIIGTQN
+405 YYRESQVNIIGTQN

-456 QDEFTERDTGD
+456 QDEFTERDSGD

-498 NLTEDSS
+498 NLTDDSS

-518 LFFGNVTKTKEVQK
+518 LFFGNVTKTREVQK
-532 LNVFIRPTIVL
+532 LNVFIRPTIIS

>member
-1 MNLRYYIIS
+1 MKLRLFIIS
-10 LVSAILFG
+10 LLSVVDIG
-18 LPVLAQE
+18 LPILAQE
-25 SERIQSLQKTLDSL
+25 QDRFLSLQMTLDSL
-39 SVHDTVLQEPI
+39 SIHDATLLEPI
-50 DVSVTNFQIADLLK
+50 DISVTNFPITDLLK
-64 TVAVGNNINV
+64 TVAIGNNLNV
-74 NLDLDKFRH
+74 NLDLDKYRH
-83 LITCNLEQV
+83 QITCNLEQV
-92 PLKDILLLCCREGN
+92 PLKEILLLCCREGN
-106 LDLTVDRAGI
+106 LDLTIDRAGI
-116 MTIRPWH
+116 ITIRPWQAMA
-123 EPDPIPP
+123 PIPP
-130 LSVSRDTSGLYR
+130 LSVSRDTSGLYSIDFTDCP
-142 MDFSNCTLDVL
+142 MDAL
-153 VRRLIN
+153 VRRLVI
-159 ETGTNIVYEPSLVAR
+159 ETGCNIVYEPSLSSR
-174 TVSGFGTD
+174 TLSGFGTE
-182 MTLSQMMENI
+182 MTLPQMMDNI
-192 ATANGL
+192 SMSNGL
-198 RCELAESGF
+198 KCEMAESGF

-218 TFFPDDNASHAPQ
+218 SFFPDATSINPQ

-251 IIPSVLKKDIEIK
+251 IIPTVLKKDIEIK

-271 LVISGNK
+271 LVISGNQT
-278 PDVEALEDF
+278 DVEALEDF
-287 LESIDQSVPL
+287 LNSIDESVPL

-308 DRKSRSTGIAFGKS
+308 DKKSRSTGISFGKGD
-322 NQASGGSY
+322 QASGNSY
-330 GTLSPGIDVS
+330 GTLSPGVDVS

-368 YADLKL
+368 YANLKL

-405 YYRENQVNIIGTQN
+405 YYRESQVNIIGTQN

-456 QDEFTERDTGD
+456 QDEFTERDSGD

-498 NLTEDSS
+498 NLTDDSS

-518 LFFGNVTKTKEVQK
+518 LFFGNVTKTREVQK
-532 LNVFIRPTIVL
+532 LNVFIRPTIIS

>member
-1 MNLRYYIIS
+1 MKLRLFIIS
-10 LVSAILFG
+10 FLSVLDIG
-18 LPVLAQE
+18 LPILAQE
-25 SERIQSLQKTLDSL
+25 QDRFLSLQMTLDSL
-39 SVHDTVLQEPI
+39 SIHDATLLEPI
-50 DVSVTNFQIADLLK
+50 DISVTNFQITDLLK
-64 TVAVGNNINV
+64 TVAIGNNLNV
-74 NLDLDKFRH
+74 NLDLDKYRH
-83 LITCNLEQV
+83 QITCNLEQV
-92 PLKDILLLCCREGN
+92 PLKEILLLCCREGN

-116 MTIRPWH
+116 ITIRPWQAMA
-123 EPDPIPP
+123 PIPP
-130 LSVSRDTSGLYR
+130 LSVSRDSSGLYS
-142 MDFSNCTLDVL
+142 MDFSDCPIDAL
-153 VRRLIN
+153 VRRLII
-159 ETGTNIVYEPSLVAR
+159 ETGCNIVYEPSLTSR
-174 TVSGFGTD
+174 TLSGFGTE
-182 MTLSQMMENI
+182 MSLPQMMDNI
-192 ATANGL
+192 SMSNGL
-198 RCELAESGF
+198 KCELAESGF
-207 WMIGEKGRGGN
+207 WMIGEKGRGGDS
-218 TFFPDDNASHAPQ
+218 FFPEATSITPQ

-251 IIPSVLKKDIEIK
+251 IIPTILKKDIEIK

-271 LVISGNK
+271 LVISGNQT
-278 PDVEALEDF
+278 DVEALEDF
-287 LESIDQSVPL
+287 LNSIDKSVPL

-308 DRKSRSTGIAFGKS
+308 DKKSRSTGISFGKGD
-322 NQASGGSY
+322 QASGNSY
-330 GTLSPGIDVS
+330 GMLSPGVDVT

-368 YADLKL
+368 YANLKL

-405 YYRENQVNIIGTQN
+405 YYRESQVNIIGTQN

-456 QDEFTERDTGD
+456 QDEFTERDSGD

-498 NLTEDSS
+498 NLTDDSS

-518 LFFGNVTKTKEVQK
+518 LFFGNVTKTREVQK
-532 LNVFIRPTIVL
+532 LNVFIRPTIIS

>member
-1 MNLRYYIIS
+1 MKLRLFIIS
-10 LVSAILFG
+10 LLSVVDIG
-18 LPVLAQE
+18 LPILAQE
-25 SERIQSLQKTLDSL
+25 QDRFLSLQMTLDSL
-39 SVHDTVLQEPI
+39 SIHDATLLEPI
-50 DVSVTNFQIADLLK
+50 DISVTNFQITDLLK
-64 TVAVGNNINV
+64 TVAIGNNLNV
-74 NLDLDKFRH
+74 NLDLDKYRH
-83 LITCNLEQV
+83 QITCNLEQV
-92 PLKDILLLCCREGN
+92 PLKEILLLCCREGN

-116 MTIRPWH
+116 ITIRPWQAMA
-123 EPDPIPP
+123 PIPP
-130 LSVSRDTSGLYR
+130 LSVSRDTSGLYS
-142 MDFSNCTLDVL
+142 MDFSDCPMDAL
-153 VRRLIN
+153 VRRLII
-159 ETGTNIVYEPSLVAR
+159 ETGCNIVYEPSLSSR
-174 TVSGFGTD
+174 TLSGFGTE
-182 MTLSQMMENI
+182 MSLPQMMDNI
-192 ATANGL
+192 SMSNGL
-198 RCELAESGF
+198 KCELAESGF

-218 TFFPDDNASHAPQ
+218 SFFPDATSITPQ

-251 IIPSVLKKDIEIK
+251 IIPTVLKKDIEIK

-271 LVISGNK
+271 LVISGNQT
-278 PDVEALEDF
+278 DVEALEDF
-287 LESIDQSVPL
+287 LNSIDESVPL

-308 DRKSRSTGIAFGKS
+308 NKKSRSTGISFGKGD
-322 NQASGGSY
+322 QASGNSY
-330 GTLSPGIDVS
+330 GTLSPGVDVS

-363 VGPNF
+363 GGPNF
-368 YADLKL
+368 YANLKL

-405 YYRENQVNIIGTQN
+405 YYRESQVNIIGTQN

-456 QDEFTERDTGD
+456 QDEFTERDSGD

-498 NLTEDSS
+498 NLTDDSS

-518 LFFGNVTKTKEVQK
+518 LFFGNVTKTRAVQK
-532 LNVFIRPTIVL
+532 LNVFIRPTIIS

>member
-1 MNLRYYIIS
+1 MKLRLFIIS
-10 LVSAILFG
+10 LLSVVDIG
-18 LPVLAQE
+18 LPILAQE
-25 SERIQSLQKTLDSL
+25 QDRFLSLQMTLDSL
-39 SVHDTVLQEPI
+39 SIHDATLLEPI
-50 DVSVTNFQIADLLK
+50 DISVTNFQITDLLK
-64 TVAVGNNINV
+64 TVAIGNNLNV
-74 NLDLDKFRH
+74 NLDLDKYRH
-83 LITCNLEQV
+83 QITCNLEQV
-92 PLKDILLLCCREGN
+92 PLKEILLLCCREGN

-116 MTIRPWH
+116 ITIRPWQAMA
-123 EPDPIPP
+123 PIPP
-130 LSVSRDTSGLYR
+130 LSVSRDTSGLYS
-142 MDFSNCTLDVL
+142 MDFSDCPMDAL
-153 VRRLIN
+153 VRRLII
-159 ETGTNIVYEPSLVAR
+159 ETGCNIVYEPSLSSR
-174 TVSGFGTD
+174 TLSGFGTE
-182 MTLSQMMENI
+182 MSLPQMMDNI
-192 ATANGL
+192 SMSNGL
-198 RCELAESGF
+198 KCELAESGF

-218 TFFPDDNASHAPQ
+218 SFFPDATSITPQ

-251 IIPSVLKKDIEIK
+251 IIPTVLKKDIEIK

-271 LVISGNK
+271 LVISGNQT
-278 PDVEALEDF
+278 DVEALEDF
-287 LESIDQSVPL
+287 LNSIDESVPL

-308 DRKSRSTGIAFGKS
+308 NKKSRSTGISFG
-322 NQASGGSY
+322 NGDQASGNSY
-330 GTLSPGIDVS
+330 GTLSPGVDVS

-368 YADLKL
+368 YANLKL

-405 YYRENQVNIIGTQN
+405 YYRESQVNIIGTQN

-456 QDEFTERDTGD
+456 QDEFTERDSGD

-498 NLTEDSS
+498 NLTDDSS

-518 LFFGNVTKTKEVQK
+518 LFFGNVTKTRAVQK
-532 LNVFIRPTIVL
+532 LNVFIRPTIIS

>member
-1 MNLRYYIIS
+1 MKLRLFIIS
-10 LVSAILFG
+10 FLSILDIG
-18 LPVLAQE
+18 LPILAQE
-25 SERIQSLQKTLDSL
+25 QDRFLSLQMTLDSL
-39 SVHDTVLQEPI
+39 SIHDATLLEPI
-50 DVSVTNFQIADLLK
+50 DISVTNFQITDLLK
-64 TVAVGNNINV
+64 TVAIGNNLNV
-74 NLDLDKFRH
+74 NLDLDKYRH
-83 LITCNLEQV
+83 QITCNLEQV
-92 PLKDILLLCCREGN
+92 PLKEILLLCCREGN

-116 MTIRPWH
+116 ITIRPWQAMA
-123 EPDPIPP
+123 PIPP
-130 LSVSRDTSGLYR
+130 LSVSRDSSGLYS
-142 MDFSNCTLDVL
+142 MDFSDCPIDAL
-153 VRRLIN
+153 VRRLII
-159 ETGTNIVYEPSLVAR
+159 ETGCNIVYEPSLASR
-174 TVSGFGTD
+174 TLSGFGTE
-182 MTLSQMMENI
+182 MSLPQMMDNI
-192 ATANGL
+192 SMSNGL
-198 RCELAESGF
+198 KCELAESGF
-207 WMIGEKGRGGN
+207 WMIGEKGRGGDS
-218 TFFPDDNASHAPQ
+218 FFPEATSITPQ

-251 IIPSVLKKDIEIK
+251 TIPTILKKDIEIK

-271 LVISGNK
+271 LVISGNQT
-278 PDVEALEDF
+278 DVEALEDF
-287 LESIDQSVPL
+287 LNSIDKSVPL

-308 DRKSRSTGIAFGKS
+308 DKKSRSTGISFGKGD
-322 NQASGGSY
+322 QASGNSY
-330 GTLSPGIDVS
+330 GMLSPGVDVT

-368 YADLKL
+368 YANLKL

-405 YYRENQVNIIGTQN
+405 YYRESQVNIIGTQN

-456 QDEFTERDTGD
+456 QDEFTERDSGD

-498 NLTEDSS
+498 NLTDDSS

-518 LFFGNVTKTKEVQK
+518 LFFGNVTKTREVQK
-532 LNVFIRPTIVL
+532 LNVFIRPTIIS

>member
-1 MNLRYYIIS
+1 MKLRLFIIS
-10 LVSAILFG
+10 FLSVLDIG
-18 LPVLAQE
+18 LPILAQE
-25 SERIQSLQKTLDSL
+25 QDRFLSLQMTLDSL
-39 SVHDTVLQEPI
+39 SIHDATLLEPI
-50 DVSVTNFQIADLLK
+50 DISVTNFQISDLLK
-64 TVAVGNNINV
+64 TVAIGNNLNV
-74 NLDLDKFRH
+74 NLDLDKYRH
-83 LITCNLEQV
+83 QITCNLEQV
-92 PLKDILLLCCREGN
+92 PLKEILLLCCREGN

-116 MTIRPWH
+116 ITIRPWQAMA
-123 EPDPIPP
+123 PIPP
-130 LSVSRDTSGLYR
+130 LSVSRDSSGLYS
-142 MDFSNCTLDVL
+142 MDFSDCPIDAL
-153 VRRLIN
+153 VRRLII
-159 ETGTNIVYEPSLVAR
+159 ETGCNIVYEPSLTSR
-174 TVSGFGTD
+174 TLSGFGTE
-182 MTLSQMMENI
+182 MSLPQMMDNI
-192 ATANGL
+192 SMSNGL
-198 RCELAESGF
+198 KCELAESGF
-207 WMIGEKGRGGN
+207 WMIGEKGRGGDS
-218 TFFPDDNASHAPQ
+218 FFPEATSITPQ

-251 IIPSVLKKDIEIK
+251 IIPTILKKDIEIK

-271 LVISGNK
+271 LVISGNQT
-278 PDVEALEDF
+278 DVEALEDF
-287 LESIDQSVPL
+287 LNSIDKSVPL

-308 DRKSRSTGIAFGKS
+308 DKKSRSTGISFGKGD
-322 NQASGGSY
+322 QTSGNSY
-330 GTLSPGIDVS
+330 GMLSPGVDVT

-368 YADLKL
+368 YANLKL

-405 YYRENQVNIIGTQN
+405 YYRESQVNIIGTQN

-456 QDEFTERDTGD
+456 QDEFTERDSGD

-498 NLTEDSS
+498 NLTDDSS

-512 RVPVLR
+512 RVPILR
-518 LFFGNVTKTKEVQK
+518 LFFGNVTKTREVQK
-532 LNVFIRPTIVL
+532 LNVFIRPTIIS

>member
-1 MNLRYYIIS
+1 MKLRLFIIS
-10 LVSAILFG
+10 LLSLVDIG
-18 LPVLAQE
+18 LPILAQE
-25 SERIQSLQKTLDSL
+25 QDRFLSLQMTLDSL
-39 SVHDTVLQEPI
+39 SIHDATLLEPI
-50 DVSVTNFQIADLLK
+50 DISVTNFQITDLLK
-64 TVAVGNNINV
+64 TVAIGNNLNV
-74 NLDLDKFRH
+74 NLDLDKYRH
-83 LITCNLEQV
+83 QITCNLEQV
-92 PLKDILLLCCREGN
+92 PLKEILILCCREGN
-106 LDLTVDRAGI
+106 LDLTIDRAGI
-116 MTIRPWH
+116 ITIRPWQAMA
-123 EPDPIPP
+123 PIPP
-130 LSVSRDTSGLYR
+130 LSVSRDTSGLYSIDFTDCP
-142 MDFSNCTLDVL
+142 MDAL
-153 VRRLIN
+153 VRRLII
-159 ETGTNIVYEPSLVAR
+159 ETGCNIVYEPSLSSR
-174 TVSGFGTD
+174 TLSGFGTE
-182 MTLSQMMENI
+182 MTLPQMMDNI
-192 ATANGL
+192 SMSNGL
-198 RCELAESGF
+198 KCEMAESGF

-218 TFFPDDNASHAPQ
+218 SFFPEATSINPQ

-251 IIPSVLKKDIEIK
+251 IIPTVLKKDIEIK

-271 LVISGNK
+271 LVISGNQT
-278 PDVEALEDF
+278 DVEALEDF
-287 LESIDQSVPL
+287 LNSIDESVPL

-308 DRKSRSTGIAFGKS
+308 DKKSRSTGISFGKGD
-322 NQASGGSY
+322 QASGNSY
-330 GTLSPGIDVS
+330 GTLSPGVDVS

-368 YADLKL
+368 YANLKL

-405 YYRENQVNIIGTQN
+405 YYRESQVNIIGTQN

-456 QDEFTERDTGD
+456 QDEFTERDSGD

-498 NLTEDSS
+498 NLTDDSS

-518 LFFGNVTKTKEVQK
+518 LFFGNVTKTREVQK
-532 LNVFIRPTIVL
+532 LNVFIRPTIIS

>member
-1 MNLRYYIIS
+1 MKLRLFIIS
-10 LVSAILFG
+10 LLSVVDIG
-18 LPVLAQE
+18 LPILAQE
-25 SERIQSLQKTLDSL
+25 QDRFLSLQMTLDSL
-39 SVHDTVLQEPI
+39 SIHDATLLEPI
-50 DVSVTNFQIADLLK
+50 DISVTNFPITDLLK
-64 TVAVGNNINV
+64 TVAIGNNLNV
-74 NLDLDKFRH
+74 NLDLDKYRH
-83 LITCNLEQV
+83 QITCNLEQV
-92 PLKDILLLCCREGN
+92 PLKEILLLCCREGN
-106 LDLTVDRAGI
+106 LDLTIDRAGI
-116 MTIRPWH
+116 ITIRPWQAMA
-123 EPDPIPP
+123 PIPP
-130 LSVSRDTSGLYR
+130 LSVSRDTSGLYSIDFTDCP
-142 MDFSNCTLDVL
+142 MDAL
-153 VRRLIN
+153 VRRLVV
-159 ETGTNIVYEPSLVAR
+159 ETGCNIVYEPSLSSR
-174 TVSGFGTD
+174 TLSGFGTE
-182 MTLSQMMENI
+182 MTLPQMMDNI
-192 ATANGL
+192 SMSNGL
-198 RCELAESGF
+198 KCEMAESGF

-218 TFFPDDNASHAPQ
+218 SFFPDATSINPQ

-251 IIPSVLKKDIEIK
+251 IIPTVLKKDIEIK

-271 LVISGNK
+271 LVISGNQT
-278 PDVEALEDF
+278 DVEALEDF
-287 LESIDQSVPL
+287 LNSIDESVPL
-297 ISIDVMIVDAT
+297 ISIDVMIVDAS
-308 DRKSRSTGIAFGKS
+308 DKKSRSTGISFGKGD
-322 NQASGGSY
+322 QASGNSY
-330 GTLSPGIDVS
+330 GTLSPGVDVS

-368 YADLKL
+368 YANLKL

-405 YYRENQVNIIGTQN
+405 YYRESQVNIIGTQN

-456 QDEFTERDTGD
+456 QDEFTERDSGD

-498 NLTEDSS
+498 NLTDDSS

-518 LFFGNVTKTKEVQK
+518 LFFGNVTKTREVQK
-532 LNVFIRPTIVL
+532 LNVFIRPTIIS

>member
-1 MNLRYYIIS
+1 M
-10 LVSAILFG
+10 
-18 LPVLAQE
+18 
-25 SERIQSLQKTLDSL
+25 LDSL
-39 SVHDTVLQEPI
+39 SLCDVVLQQPI
-50 DVSVTNFQIADLLK
+50 DISVTNFQIVDLLK
-64 TVAVGNNINV
+64 TVAIGNNINV
-74 NLDLDKFRH
+74 NLDLDKYRH
-83 LITCNLEQV
+83 LITCNLTQV
-92 PLKDILLLCCREGN
+92 PLKEILLLCCREGN
-106 LDLTVDRAGI
+106 LDLTVNRAGI
-116 MTIRPWH
+116 ITIRPWQ
-123 EPDPIPP
+123 EVPPIPP
-130 LSVSRDTSGLYR
+130 LSISRDSAGLYR
-142 MDFSNCTLDVL
+142 MDFSNCPMDVL
-153 VRRLIN
+153 VRKLIV
-159 ETGTNIVYEPSLVAR
+159 ETGCNIVYDPSLVSR

-182 MTLSQMMENI
+182 MSLSQMMDNI
-192 ATANGL
+192 STSNGL

-207 WMIGEKGRGGN
+207 WMIREKGRGGN
-218 TFFPDDNASHAPQ
+218 SFFPDEKNNTPPQ
-231 PVFCVRRFPMRF
+231 VFCVRRFPMQF

-251 IIPSVLKKDIEIK
+251 IIPSALKKDIEIK

-271 LVISGNK
+271 LVLSGNQAE
-278 PDVEALEDF
+278 VEALEAF
-287 LESIDQSVPL
+287 LKSIDQSVPL
-297 ISIDVMIVDAT
+297 ISIDVMIVDSS
-308 DRKSRSTGIAFGKS
+308 DRKSRNTGISFGEDT
-322 NQASGGSY
+322 QASGSSY

-368 YADLKL
+368 YLNLKL

-405 YYRENQVNIIGTQN
+405 YYRESQVNIIGTQN

-434 FILDMTPIVSADST
+434 FVLDMTPVVSADST
-448 ITIRIELS
+448 ITIRIGLS
-456 QDEFTERDTGD
+456 QDEFTERNNGD

-498 NLTEDSS
+498 NLSEDTSK
-505 TGLPWIA
+505 GLPWIA

-518 LFFGNVTKTKEVQK
+518 FFFGHVIKTQDTQK
-532 LNVFIRPTIVL
+532 LNVFIRPKIVI

>member
-1 MNLRYYIIS
+1 MKLKLFIIS
-10 LVSAILFG
+10 FLSVLDIG
-18 LPVLAQE
+18 LPILAQE
-25 SERIQSLQKTLDSL
+25 QDRFLSLQMTLDSL
-39 SVHDTVLQEPI
+39 SIHDATLLEPI
-50 DVSVTNFQIADLLK
+50 DISVTSFQITDLLK
-64 TVAVGNNINV
+64 TVAIGNNLNV
-74 NLDLDKFRH
+74 NLDLDKYRH
-83 LITCNLEQV
+83 QITCNLEQV
-92 PLKDILLLCCREGN
+92 PLKEILLLCCREGN

-116 MTIRPWH
+116 ITIRPRQAMA
-123 EPDPIPP
+123 PIPP
-130 LSVSRDTSGLYR
+130 LSVSRDSSGLYS
-142 MDFSNCTLDVL
+142 MDFSDCPIDAL
-153 VRRLIN
+153 VRRLII
-159 ETGTNIVYEPSLVAR
+159 ETGCNIVYEPSLASR
-174 TVSGFGTD
+174 TLSGFGTE
-182 MTLSQMMENI
+182 MSLPQMMDNI
-192 ATANGL
+192 SMSNGL
-198 RCELAESGF
+198 KCELAESGL
-207 WMIGEKGRGGN
+207 WLIGEKGRGGDS
-218 TFFPDDNASHAPQ
+218 FFPEATSITPQ

-251 IIPSVLKKDIEIK
+251 IIPTILKKDIEIK

-271 LVISGNK
+271 LVISGNQT
-278 PDVEALEDF
+278 DVEALEDF
-287 LESIDQSVPL
+287 LNSIDKSVPL

-308 DRKSRSTGIAFGKS
+308 DKKSRSTGISFGKGD
-322 NQASGGSY
+322 QASGNSY
-330 GTLSPGIDVS
+330 GMLSPGVDVT

-368 YADLKL
+368 YANLKL

-405 YYRENQVNIIGTQN
+405 YYRESQVNIIGTQN

-456 QDEFTERDTGD
+456 QDEFTERDSGD

-498 NLTEDSS
+498 NLTDDSS

-518 LFFGNVTKTKEVQK
+518 LFFGNVTKTREVQK
-532 LNVFIRPTIVL
+532 LNVFIRPTIIS

>member
-1 MNLRYYIIS
+1 MKLRLFIIS
-10 LVSAILFG
+10 FLSVLDIG
-18 LPVLAQE
+18 LPILAQE
-25 SERIQSLQKTLDSL
+25 QDRFLSLQMTLDSL
-39 SVHDTVLQEPI
+39 SIHDATLLEPI
-50 DVSVTNFQIADLLK
+50 DISVSNFQITDLLK
-64 TVAVGNNINV
+64 TVAIGNNLNV
-74 NLDLDKFRH
+74 NLDLDKYRH
-83 LITCNLEQV
+83 QITCNLEQV
-92 PLKDILLLCCREGN
+92 PLKEILLLCCREGN

-116 MTIRPWH
+116 ITIRPRQAMA
-123 EPDPIPP
+123 PIPP
-130 LSVSRDTSGLYR
+130 LSVSRDSSGLYS
-142 MDFSNCTLDVL
+142 MDFSDCPIDAL
-153 VRRLIN
+153 VRRLII
-159 ETGTNIVYEPSLVAR
+159 ETGCNIVYEPSLASR
-174 TVSGFGTD
+174 TLSGFGTE
-182 MTLSQMMENI
+182 MSLPQMMDNI
-192 ATANGL
+192 SMSNGL
-198 RCELAESGF
+198 KCELAESGL
-207 WMIGEKGRGGN
+207 WMIGEKGRGGDS
-218 TFFPDDNASHAPQ
+218 FFPEATSITPQ

-251 IIPSVLKKDIEIK
+251 IIPTILKKDIEIK

-271 LVISGNK
+271 LVISGNQT
-278 PDVEALEDF
+278 DVEALEDF
-287 LESIDQSVPL
+287 LNSIDKSVPL

-308 DRKSRSTGIAFGKS
+308 DKKSRSTGISFGKGD
-322 NQASGGSY
+322 QTSGNSY
-330 GTLSPGIDVS
+330 GMLSPGVDVT

-368 YADLKL
+368 YANLKL

-405 YYRENQVNIIGTQN
+405 YYRESQVNIIGTQN

-456 QDEFTERDTGD
+456 QDEFTERDSGD

-498 NLTEDSS
+498 NLTDDSS

-512 RVPVLR
+512 RVPILR
-518 LFFGNVTKTKEVQK
+518 LFFGNVTKTREVQK
-532 LNVFIRPTIVL
+532 LNVFIRPTIIS

>member
-1 MNLRYYIIS
+1 MKLK
-10 LVSAILFG
+10 LFILSFLSILDIG
-18 LPVLAQE
+18 LPILAQE
-25 SERIQSLQKTLDSL
+25 QDRFLSLQMTLDSL
-39 SVHDTVLQEPI
+39 SIHDATLLEPI
-50 DVSVTNFQIADLLK
+50 DISVSNFQITDLLK
-64 TVAVGNNINV
+64 TVAIGNNLNV
-74 NLDLDKFRH
+74 NLDLDKYRH
-83 LITCNLEQV
+83 QITCNLEQV
-92 PLKDILLLCCREGN
+92 PLKEILLLCCREGN

-116 MTIRPWH
+116 ITIRPWQAMA
-123 EPDPIPP
+123 PIPP
-130 LSVSRDTSGLYR
+130 LSISRETSGLYS
-142 MDFSNCTLDVL
+142 MDFSDCPMDAL
-153 VRRLIN
+153 VRRLII
-159 ETGTNIVYEPSLVAR
+159 ETGCNIVYEPSLSSR
-174 TVSGFGTD
+174 TLSGFGTE
-182 MTLSQMMENI
+182 MSLPQMMDNI
-192 ATANGL
+192 SMSNGL
-198 RCELAESGF
+198 KCELAESGF

-218 TFFPDDNASHAPQ
+218 SFFPDATSITPQ

-251 IIPSVLKKDIEIK
+251 IIPTVLKKDIEIK

-271 LVISGNK
+271 LVISGNQT
-278 PDVEALEDF
+278 DVEALEDF
-287 LESIDQSVPL
+287 LNSIDESVPL

-308 DRKSRSTGIAFGKS
+308 DKKSRSTGISFGKGD
-322 NQASGGSY
+322 QASGNSY
-330 GTLSPGIDVS
+330 GTLSPGVDVS

-368 YADLKL
+368 YAHLKL

-405 YYRENQVNIIGTQN
+405 YYRESQVNIIGTQN

-456 QDEFTERDTGD
+456 QDEFTERDSGD

-498 NLTEDSS
+498 NLTDDSS

-518 LFFGNVTKTKEVQK
+518 LFFGNVTKTRAVQK
-532 LNVFIRPTIVL
+532 LNVFIRPTIIS

>member
-1 MNLRYYIIS
+1 MKLRLFIIS
-10 LVSAILFG
+10 LLSVVDIG
-18 LPVLAQE
+18 LPILAQE
-25 SERIQSLQKTLDSL
+25 QDRFLSLQMTLDSL
-39 SVHDTVLQEPI
+39 SIHDATLLEPI
-50 DVSVTNFQIADLLK
+50 DISVTNFQITDLLK
-64 TVAVGNNINV
+64 TVAIGNNLNV
-74 NLDLDKFRH
+74 NLDLDKYRH
-83 LITCNLEQV
+83 QITCNLEQV
-92 PLKDILLLCCREGN
+92 PLKEILLLCCREGN

-116 MTIRPWH
+116 ITIRPWQAMA
-123 EPDPIPP
+123 PIPP
-130 LSVSRDTSGLYR
+130 LSVSRDTSGLYS
-142 MDFSNCTLDVL
+142 MDFSDCPMDAL
-153 VRRLIN
+153 VRRLII
-159 ETGTNIVYEPSLVAR
+159 ETGCNIVYEPSLSSR
-174 TVSGFGTD
+174 TLSGFGTE
-182 MTLSQMMENI
+182 MSLPQMMDNI
-192 ATANGL
+192 SMSNGL
-198 RCELAESGF
+198 KCELAESGF

-218 TFFPDDNASHAPQ
+218 SFFPDATSITPQ

-251 IIPSVLKKDIEIK
+251 IIPTVLKKGIEIK

-271 LVISGNK
+271 LVISGNQT
-278 PDVEALEDF
+278 DVEALEDF
-287 LESIDQSVPL
+287 LNSIDESVPL

-308 DRKSRSTGIAFGKS
+308 NKKSRSTGISFGKGD
-322 NQASGGSY
+322 QASGNSY
-330 GTLSPGIDVS
+330 GTLSPGVDVS

-368 YADLKL
+368 YANLKL

-405 YYRENQVNIIGTQN
+405 YYRESQVNIIGTQN

-456 QDEFTERDTGD
+456 QDEFTERDSGD

-498 NLTEDSS
+498 NLTDDSS

-518 LFFGNVTKTKEVQK
+518 LFFGNVTKTRAVQK
-532 LNVFIRPTIVL
+532 LNVFIRPTIIS

>member
-1 MNLRYYIIS
+1 MKLRLFIIS
-10 LVSAILFG
+10 LLSVVDIG
-18 LPVLAQE
+18 LPILAQE
-25 SERIQSLQKTLDSL
+25 QDRFLSLQMTLDSL
-39 SVHDTVLQEPI
+39 SIHDATLLEPI
-50 DVSVTNFQIADLLK
+50 DISVTNFQITDLLK
-64 TVAVGNNINV
+64 TVAIGNNLNV
-74 NLDLDKFRH
+74 NLDLDKYRH
-83 LITCNLEQV
+83 QITCNLEQV
-92 PLKDILLLCCREGN
+92 SLKEILLLCCREGN

-116 MTIRPWH
+116 ITIRPWQAMA
-123 EPDPIPP
+123 PIPP
-130 LSVSRDTSGLYR
+130 LSVSRDTSGLYSIDFTDCP
-142 MDFSNCTLDVL
+142 MDAL
-153 VRRLIN
+153 VRRLII
-159 ETGTNIVYEPSLVAR
+159 ETGCNIVYEPSLSSR
-174 TVSGFGTD
+174 TLSGFGTE
-182 MTLSQMMENI
+182 MTLPQMMDNI
-192 ATANGL
+192 SMSNGL
-198 RCELAESGF
+198 KCEMAESGF

-218 TFFPDDNASHAPQ
+218 SFFPDATSINPQ

-251 IIPSVLKKDIEIK
+251 IIPTVLKKDIEIK

-271 LVISGNK
+271 LVISGNQT
-278 PDVEALEDF
+278 DVEALEDF
-287 LESIDQSVPL
+287 LNSIDESVPL
-297 ISIDVMIVDAT
+297 ISIDVMIVDAS
-308 DRKSRSTGIAFGKS
+308 DKKSRSTGISFGKGD
-322 NQASGGSY
+322 QASGNSY
-330 GTLSPGIDVS
+330 GTLSPGVDVS

-368 YADLKL
+368 YANLKL

-405 YYRENQVNIIGTQN
+405 YYRESQVNIIGTQN

-456 QDEFTERDTGD
+456 QDEFTERDSGD

-498 NLTEDSS
+498 NLTDDSS

-518 LFFGNVTKTKEVQK
+518 LFFGNVTKTREVQK
-532 LNVFIRPTIVL
+532 LNVFIRPTIIS